1 MPSTIHLTLRSAPQ
15 ERVSKHALRHMQ
27 PKAAGTW
34 LNAVVSLAGAPITP
48 NMRRRSALGQA
59 RGIAVRLLGIRKRA
73 AAVAIGLAVIGF
85 TARPAAAQI
94 VFGSPGDPPHIALGA
109 GAFDVTPSHRGST
122 AAELRAEYRFGDV
135 FWLVSPFIGV
145 SGTSDGAFYG
155 YGGFGV
161 DVNFGPNFV
170 LTPNVAAGYF
180 ASGSGTRLGSWMEFR
195 SGAEL
200 AWRFADTSRL
210 GVAVHH
216 TSNAGLTKQNPGAQS
231 VVLMYSVPIR

>member
-1 MPSTIHLTLRSAPQ
+1 
-15 ERVSKHALRHMQ
+15 
-27 PKAAGTW
+27 
-34 LNAVVSLAGAPITP
+34 VSL
-48 NMRRRSALGQA
+48 SVSLW
-59 RGIAVRLLGIRKRA
+59 GIGRQA
-73 AAVAIGLAVIGF
+73 AAVAIGLVLIGF
-85 TARPAAAQI
+85 VARPAAAQI
-94 VFGSPGDPPHIALGA
+94 TFGSPGDPPHIALGA

-135 FWLVSPFIGV
+135 FWLVSPFIGT

-161 DVNFGPNFV
+161 DVDFTPNLV

-180 ASGSGTRLGSWMEFR
+180 APGSGTRLGYALEFR

-216 TSNAGLTKQNPGAQS
+216 ISNAGLGKHNPGEQEIL
-231 VVLMYSVPIR
+231 LMYSFPFR